1 MCLGAT
7 DESSY
12 TCTGTCIVIFPEM
25 DKMDNSVYWR
35 ANPLFHAAV
44 KHI

>member
-7 DESSY
+7 DTSSY
-12 TCTGTCIVIFPEM
+12 KCIVIFLEM
-25 DKMDNSVYWR
+25 DNLVYWR

>member
-7 DESSY
+7 DKSRY
-12 TCTGTCIVIFPEM
+12 TCIVIFPEM
-25 DKMDNSVYWR
+25 DKMDNSVYWI

-44 KHI
+44 KHN